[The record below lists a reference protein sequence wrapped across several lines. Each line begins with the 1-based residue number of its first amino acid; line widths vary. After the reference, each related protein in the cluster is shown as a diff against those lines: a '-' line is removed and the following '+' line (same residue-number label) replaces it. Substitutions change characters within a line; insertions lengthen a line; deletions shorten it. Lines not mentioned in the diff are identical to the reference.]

1 MTTEVSMAN
10 KIVFTVLLLSALDA
24 NAALG
29 DGDKIDF
36 LPIPGEFCNADSDSK
51 HRVRIPEQSCH
62 LIQTKAA
69 THSISKLPPIPVK
82 SATPLKFKF

>member
-1 MTTEVSMAN
+1 MG
-10 KIVFTVLLLSALDA
+10 VFLQYQLINLVLQA
-24 NAALG
+24 
-29 DGDKIDF
+29 K
-36 LPIPGEFCNADSDSK
+36 
-51 HRVRIPEQSCH
+51 VRIPAQSCH

>member
-1 MTTEVSMAN
+1 MVKVTLEVLA
-10 KIVFTVLLLSALDA
+10 KLKAKPRIL
-24 NAALG
+24 
-29 DGDKIDF
+29 
-36 LPIPGEFCNADSDSK
+36 
-51 HRVRIPEQSCH
+51 RIPEQSCH